1 MEHNELQV
9 IWTEILGKLRE
20 SFAEEKFQRWLE
32 PITPIS
38 LSETELTLGIPNSFS
53 KDYIN
58 NLYLPFIKEST
69 KQILGH
75 PVEITL
81 QVVQKQEESKPE
93 EKETQPTLFTS
104 PQPAAESTA
113 EVTAAYQQE
122 AEAQPLAP
130 IPPGNRSSLNAK
142 YTFDTFVTGSSNKLA
157 HAAALAVAEAP
168 GKAYNPLFMY
178 GSVGLGKTHLM
189 QAIGNQILKN
199 DPQKRVLYISSE
211 KFTNELINS
220 IMDGKSENFR
230 QKYRTIDVL
239 LVDDIQFLYKK
250 EHTQEEFFHTFN
262 TLYDAGKQIILS
274 SDRHPKEIQT
284 LEERLRSR
292 FEWGLITDIQAPDLE
307 TRIAILKKKA
317 ILENIDAPN
326 EVLYYI
332 ASRINSNIRELE
344 GALTRVSAFA
354 SLSNQPITTEI
365 VAEAM
370 KNIYPTTKTVEIT
383 IELIQEIVA
392 QYFKI
397 KVEALLSKKRTRDL
411 VVPRQ
416 IAMYLCRTLTDISL
430 PNIGSCF
437 GRDHTTVMHA
447 CTTIE
452 EEMKKDNKLDTTIKD
467 LRQRI
472 ERV

>member
-1 MEHNELQV
+1 MEQNELQE
-9 IWTEILGKLRE
+9 IWREILGKLRE
-20 SFAEEKFQRWLE
+20 SIVESACQRWLD
-32 PITPIS
+32 PIKPLS
-38 LSETELTLGIPNSFS
+38 LSEGELTLITQNKFS
-53 KDYIN
+53 KEYIE
-58 NLYLPFIKEST
+58 NLYIPFIKNAAMDVLHRPVDI
-69 KQILGH
+69 ILQ
-75 PVEITL
+75 PAAS
-81 QVVQKQEESKPE
+81 EEPA
-93 EKETQPTLFTS
+93 KEAAQPTLFAQ
-104 PQPAAESTA
+104 PQPVSEAAAEEPSA
-113 EVTAAYQQE
+113 QQAPKE
-122 AEAQPLAP
+122 SQPLAP
-130 IPPGNRSSLNAK
+130 IPPGDRSSMNPK

-189 QAIGNQILKN
+189 QAIGNQILQN
-199 DPQKRVLYISSE
+199 DPTKRVLYISSE

-220 IMDGKSENFR
+220 IMEGKSESFR

-250 EHTQEEFFHTFN
+250 EHTQEEFFRTFN

-317 ILENIDAPN
+317 IMENIDVPN
-326 EVLYYI
+326 DVLYYI

-344 GALTRVSAFA
+344 GALTRVVAFA
-354 SLSNQPITTEI
+354 SLNGQQITTEL

-397 KVEALLSKKRTRDL
+397 KVEALLSSKRTREL
-411 VVPRQ
+411 VIPRQ
-416 IAMYLCRTLTDISL
+416 IAMYLCCELTDISL
-430 PNIGSCF
+430 PNIAGCF
-437 GRDHTTVMHA
+437 GRDHTTVIHA
-447 CTTIE
+447 RDKITEDIT
-452 EEMKKDNKLDTTIKD
+452 KDNKLETTIKD

-472 ERV
+472 ERVS

>member
-1 MEHNELQV
+1 MEQNELQV

-58 NLYLPFIKEST
+58 NLYLPFINEST

-75 PVEITL
+75 PVDITL

-122 AEAQPLAP
+122 AESQPLAP
-130 IPPGNRSSLNAK
+130 IPPGDRSSLNAK

>member
-1 MEHNELQV
+1 
-9 IWTEILGKLRE
+9 
-20 SFAEEKFQRWLE
+20 
-32 PITPIS
+32 
-38 LSETELTLGIPNSFS
+38 
-53 KDYIN
+53 
-58 NLYLPFIKEST
+58 
-69 KQILGH
+69 
-75 PVEITL
+75 
-81 QVVQKQEESKPE
+81 
-93 EKETQPTLFTS
+93 
-104 PQPAAESTA
+104 
-113 EVTAAYQQE
+113 
-122 AEAQPLAP
+122 
-130 IPPGNRSSLNAK
+130 
-142 YTFDTFVTGSSNKLA
+142 
-157 HAAALAVAEAP
+157 
-168 GKAYNPLFMY
+168 
-178 GSVGLGKTHLM
+178 
-189 QAIGNQILKN
+189 
-199 DPQKRVLYISSE
+199 LYISSE

>member
-1 MEHNELQV
+1 MEQNELQS

-20 SFAEEKFQRWLE
+20 SFAEDKFQRWLE
-32 PITPIS
+32 PLIPIS
-38 LSETELTLGIPNSFS
+38 LSETELTLGTPNSFS

-58 NLYLPFIKEST
+58 NLYLPFINEFT

-75 PVEITL
+75 PVDITL
-81 QVVQKQEESKPE
+81 QIIQKPE
-93 EKETQPTLFTS
+93 EKKPEETETQPTLFAS
-104 PQPAAESTA
+104 PQPAVESTA

-122 AEAQPLAP
+122 AETQPLAP
-130 IPPGNRSSLNAK
+130 IPPGDHSSLNAK

-430 PNIGSCF
+430 TNIGSCF

>member
-1 MEHNELQV
+1 MEQNELQV

-32 PITPIS
+32 PLIPIS
-38 LSETELTLGIPNSFS
+38 LSETELTLGTPNSFS

-58 NLYLPFIKEST
+58 NLYLPFINEFT

-75 PVEITL
+75 PVDITL
-81 QVVQKQEESKPE
+81 QIIQKPE
-93 EKETQPTLFTS
+93 EKKPEETETQPTLFAS
-104 PQPAAESTA
+104 PQPAVESTA

-122 AEAQPLAP
+122 AETQPLAP
-130 IPPGNRSSLNAK
+130 IPPGDHSSLNAK